1 MSKLDDLI
9 STYTSDNDS
18 LGLGLDASLIS
29 AVAKGLGPSIYNEDS
44 SRVSCSD
51 QTEMDRVKNNFL
63 INKLG
68 LKDGPELDAAIQEV
82 CEALGSSNRN
92 KYRTLFYAL
101 LVKKFGKEAVYM
113 K

>member
-9 STYTSDNDS
+9 ATYTSDNDS
-18 LGLGLDASLIS
+18 LGLGLDAALIS

-51 QTEMDRVKNNFL
+51 QTEMDRVKTNFL

-68 LKDGPELDAAIQEV
+68 LKDGPELDSALTEV

-101 LVKKFGKEAVYM
+101 LVKKFGKESVYM